1 MSERVSRG
9 LTMIMHITFNFGI
22 IVVDIK
28 TIITEIKICIILNN
42 HNIC

>member
-1 MSERVSRG
+1 MSERVNNYDYA
-9 LTMIMHITFNFGI
+9 IMHITFNFGI

-28 TIITEIKICIILNN
+28 TIITEIKMCIINN